1 MIDSVYH
8 FLEGIG
14 FNHPLHPG
22 LTHLPM
28 GMVMGGFTFILV
40 YALLKKP
47 EFLTAATY
55 CMGLGFLGI
64 FPTVLLGVMDWQYR
78 FAGTWSALII
88 LKMIVAVGLT
98 AMMLAALKFSLGNP
112 VRPLKLVGVYLAC
125 LLLAIGL
132 GFMGGEIQ
140 YG

>member
-14 FNHPLHPG
+14 FTHPLHPA
-22 LTHLPM
+22 LTHVPM
-28 GMVMGGFTFILV
+28 GMVMGGFTFVLV
-40 YALLKKP
+40 YAILKKP
-47 EFLTAATY
+47 EFLTTATY

-78 FAGTWSALII
+78 FSGVWHPLII
-88 LKMIVAVGLT
+88 AKMVFALGLT
-98 AMMLAALKFSLGNP
+98 VMMLVAIKVSLGHTIKP
-112 VRPLKLVGVYLAC
+112 VKLVGIYFAC
-125 LLLAIGL
+125 LVLAVGL
-132 GFMGGEIQ
+132 GFMGGQLQ